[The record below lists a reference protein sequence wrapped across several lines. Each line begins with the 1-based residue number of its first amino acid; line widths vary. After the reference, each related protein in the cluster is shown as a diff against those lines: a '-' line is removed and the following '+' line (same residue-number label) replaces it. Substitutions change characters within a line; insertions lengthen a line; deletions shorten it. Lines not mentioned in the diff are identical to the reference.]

1 MASDGRVVFCDG
13 TAAAR
18 GIEALTHTL
27 PKLEL
32 HFGDDLLVD
41 VLTPELAVVGA
52 SRGGADRCR
61 GAAAHRQRLLQRACA
76 ALRGALALSQ
86 RALVEPPLT
95 SRSG

>member
-52 SRGGADRCR
+52 SYAEEQTD
-61 GAAAHRQRLLQRACA
+61 AAGQQHTDSGYFSGLAQLCEGRWRFRNAHW
-76 ALRGALALSQ
+76 SSH
-86 RALVEPPLT
+86 P
-95 SRSG
+95 